1 MHKQFEADAATR
13 VRTEAEVLEAIV
25 KAEDIQPTEDQV
37 NEEVKNL
44 ASEYN
49 MDEKAVRKA
58 LSEDMLKHDIGV
70 KQAIDII
77 TDSAK
82 EVESAKDD
90 ADKEASDAKA
100 DK

>member
-1 MHKQFEADAATR
+1 
-13 VRTEAEVLEAIV
+13 
-25 KAEDIQPTEDQV
+25 
-37 NEEVKNL
+37 
-44 ASEYN
+44 
-49 MDEKAVRKA
+49 
-58 LSEDMLKHDIGV
+58 
-70 KQAIDII
+70 II

>member
-1 MHKQFEADAATR
+1 FEADAATR
-13 VRTEAEVLEAIV
+13 VRTNLVLEAIV